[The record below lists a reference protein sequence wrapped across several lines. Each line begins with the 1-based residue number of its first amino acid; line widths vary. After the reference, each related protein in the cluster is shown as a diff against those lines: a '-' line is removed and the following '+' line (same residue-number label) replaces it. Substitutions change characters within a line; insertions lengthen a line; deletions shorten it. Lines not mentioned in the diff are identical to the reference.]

1 MKICRVHIPL
11 AVVLLVLASCRSTG
25 KKTEG
30 VASLRRMN
38 VVLITID
45 TLRADR
51 LGCYGYREIDTSN
64 LDRLAKKG
72 VVFENAVAQAPLTAP
87 SHASMMTGLY
97 PTRHKVRDT
106 GGFVLPSSY
115 PTLATILQRNGWDTA
130 AFVGAAVMKKRFG
143 LNPGFTVYDDEMPNA
158 DPSQPSGEAAQRTA
172 ADTVDRA
179 VRWLDGQSGKPF
191 LLWVHL
197 YDPHLPYSPPSP
209 FREKYADRPYDGEV
223 AYADQELGRLFD
235 KITKKSPPENT
246 IFAVLS
252 DHGESFS
259 EHGEYAHGVFLY
271 DTTLRIPFLLAGPG
285 VPPGFRVKHQ
295 ARTIDLLPTLL
306 DLLGGKAP
314 QDVQGVSLTPTFRGR
329 EVATYSYSETLFPK
343 LNLGWAE
350 LRAVRTGRWKYIR
363 APKPELYDLLQDPGE
378 TTNVADRYPI
388 EVKQLEGQLGAVAGS
403 GESEK
408 VEPTGVDPRTLLQ
421 LKSLGYL
428 GGSSEQKYVLEGTGV
443 DPKDRKEVQR
453 LLFFGIYSSLP
464 VPSRITMLRE
474 AVAKDP
480 ANPALYS
487 NLGDL
492 YTRAGRPREAM
503 ELYRSAIDRGI
514 RSAWLF
520 SRLGQWYL
528 RQGKRNDAISLFE
541 AAAQLN
547 PSDYESRQNL
557 AVAYRETGRFAEAE
571 ATLNVILRSGEQFAP
586 AYNEMGMVW
595 FQKGDLITARGYFE
609 KAAQLDAAYQL
620 NLGRLYK
627 SQGET
632 ARARACFEAFLTA
645 KGSSP
650 EYASMIPQVRQELAS
665 VQ

>member
-1 MKICRVHIPL
+1 
-11 AVVLLVLASCRSTG
+11 
-25 KKTEG
+25 
-30 VASLRRMN
+30 
-38 VVLITID
+38 
-45 TLRADR
+45 
-51 LGCYGYREIDTSN
+51 
-64 LDRLAKKG
+64 
-72 VVFENAVAQAPLTAP
+72 
-87 SHASMMTGLY
+87 
-97 PTRHKVRDT
+97 
-106 GGFVLPSSY
+106 
-115 PTLATILQRNGWDTA
+115 
-130 AFVGAAVMKKRFG
+130 MKKRFG

-197 YDPHLPYSPPSP
+197 YDPHLPYSPPPP

-464 VPSRITMLRE
+464 VPGRITMLRE

-595 FQKGDLITARGYFE
+595 FQKGDLVTARGYFE